1 MTDSKQKEEFARPHV
16 YAFKRRKQRKR
27 ARYYKKRI
35 FDQSRHD
42 EIKALCNKLAMTV
55 EAAPA
60 PWCKPLPSVERLET
74 LIECDFNTGVV
85 RAKVKRPRIAP
96 GMVLG
101 TPTHGYLQIY
111 VDGVPYR
118 LHRLIWK
125 LYYGT
130 DPQGHIDHIDGNRM
144 NNAIGNLR
152 DVLPMQNARNRRK
165 TSRNSSGRLGVW
177 YCRRTGLWSA
187 EIGLNNRNLKLGKYE
202 HLSCAIAARKC
213 AERYLYGLKPD
224 RQEAA

>member
-85 RAKVKRPRIAP
+85 RAKVKRP
-96 GMVLG
+96 V
-101 TPTHGYLQIY
+101 
-111 VDGVPYR
+111 
-118 LHRLIWK
+118 
-125 LYYGT
+125 
-130 DPQGHIDHIDGNRM
+130 
-144 NNAIGNLR
+144 
-152 DVLPMQNARNRRK
+152 
-165 TSRNSSGRLGVW
+165 
-177 YCRRTGLWSA
+177 
-187 EIGLNNRNLKLGKYE
+187 
-202 HLSCAIAARKC
+202 
-213 AERYLYGLKPD
+213 
-224 RQEAA
+224 